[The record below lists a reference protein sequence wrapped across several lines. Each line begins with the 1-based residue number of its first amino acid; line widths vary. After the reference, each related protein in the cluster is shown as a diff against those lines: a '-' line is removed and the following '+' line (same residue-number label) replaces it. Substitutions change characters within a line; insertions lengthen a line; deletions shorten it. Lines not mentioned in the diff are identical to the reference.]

1 MDSVLAAQVLRPP
14 WFSFPSLKGSIN
26 RPPILMGSPEADA
39 EIKMSQQVSYQGS
52 TPGKTTKI
60 VGKAGQEQGR
70 SLIAWTNFG
79 EEVTL

>member
-39 EIKMSQQVSYQGS
+39 EIKMSQQVSY
-52 TPGKTTKI
+52 
-60 VGKAGQEQGR
+60 
-70 SLIAWTNFG
+70 
-79 EEVTL
+79 